1 MIIDLSE
8 SYIER
13 CDKETEEVL
22 ANEDSQFL
30 QQPITYFKQH
40 KNEFI
45 YLESNLFE
53 EIGVD
58 AVSFEVDDV
67 FGSYDV
73 MLGLKLQKKYE
84 PKIKEY
90 LQKNLQGDEA
100 KFDLMFNQQEGLWDL
115 NFTLNY
121 AVGFNGDMPIAEAY
135 SLIYHFLLK
144 LKDEV
149 QKK

>member
-1 MIIDLSE
+1 MLIDLSE

-13 CDKETEEVL
+13 CDKESEEVL
-22 ANEDSQFL
+22 ANEDTQFL

-67 FGSYDV
+67 FGTYDV

-90 LQKNLQGDEA
+90 LQNNLRGDEA
-100 KFDLMFNQQEGLWDL
+100 NFDLMFNQQEGLWDL
-115 NFTLNY
+115 NFTLN
-121 AVGFNGDMPIAEAY
+121 FSKDFKEDMPIAEAY

-144 LKDEV
+144 LTEEV
-149 QKK
+149 QVK